1 LQHNSRALS
10 ELIEKSEEHSKFFT
24 HEFPGLIVEAV
35 RRAETVRARSR
46 IRRMASI
53 LAHSLETGPADGADY
68 VEEMLRIATGLSDVD
83 VKVLRTALDEFGVQ
97 LQHPAI
103 DNLIRQR
110 LESDVVVAARAW
122 FTMKTGVLG
131 DELASVGAKL
141 QSFGLASR
149 IEGHTGDSNSYRVLI
164 RGRRFIDYVLKSD

>member
-1 LQHNSRALS
+1 
-10 ELIEKSEEHSKFFT
+10 
-24 HEFPGLIVEAV
+24 
-35 RRAETVRARSR
+35 
-46 IRRMASI
+46 
-53 LAHSLETGPADGADY
+53 
-68 VEEMLRIATGLSDVD
+68 
-83 VKVLRTALDEFGVQ
+83 
-97 LQHPAI
+97 
-103 DNLIRQR
+103 